1 MDLFTTLSTGME
13 VCDMAWEVKCR
24 EEDMKQRSYENEM
37 KNVMNARRKVKMIV
51 REWIKLY
58 SDYIDDIS

>member
-51 REWIKLY
+51 RE
-58 SDYIDDIS
+58 